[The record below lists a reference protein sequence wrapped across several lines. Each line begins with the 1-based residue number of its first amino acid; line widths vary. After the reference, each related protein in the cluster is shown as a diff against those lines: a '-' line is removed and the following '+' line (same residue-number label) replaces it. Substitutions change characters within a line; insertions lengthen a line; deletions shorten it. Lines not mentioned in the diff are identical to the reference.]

1 MCGRYRRTTQEEEL
15 ARRYNIPIPTQTDL
29 PISWN
34 IAPSQKVLVVR
45 YNSET
50 GRRSLDALRW
60 GLIPSWAKDEK
71 IGYKTINARM
81 ETVDTT
87 PSFRGA
93 FRKRR
98 CLIPAD
104 GFYEWRKIGGRKAPF
119 SIAMKDD
126 RPFVFA
132 GLWEG
137 WKPPGSDEWLRT
149 CTIITTEANEL
160 LAQIHNRMPVILPEE
175 LHAAWLGESSVADP
189 KTLLQPFPA
198 SEMKMLEISPRVN
211 SPKNNDPDIIRPFD
225 LSAGLPESEELFSG

>member
-1 MCGRYRRTTQEEEL
+1 MCGRYRRTTQDEEL

-34 IAPSQKVLVVR
+34 IAPGENVLVVR
-45 YNSET
+45 YNSQT

-71 IGYKTINARM
+71 IAYKTINARM
-81 ETVDTT
+81 ETVDTA
-87 PSFRGA
+87 PSFRSA
-93 FRKRR
+93 FKKRR

-104 GFYEWRKIGGRKAPF
+104 GFYEWRKTGGPKLPYSIG
-119 SIAMKDD
+119 MKDD

-137 WKPPGSDEWLRT
+137 WKAPSSDDWLRT
-149 CTIITTEANEL
+149 CTIITTESNEL

-175 LHAAWLGESSVADP
+175 YHAAGLGETETVDLKA
-189 KTLLQPFPA
+189 LLQSFPA
-198 SEMKMLEISPRVN
+198 SEMRIVEISPRVN
-211 SPKNNDPDIIRPFD
+211 SPKNNDPDIVRPSIRLID
-225 LSAGLPESEELFSG
+225 